1 MKYQEEDFLQLSGLQ
16 HFKFCRRQWALI
28 HVEKQWAENYRTTD
42 GAIMHENAHDGS
54 FTESRGDLVI
64 TRDMRVFSRTLGVSG
79 ACDVLEFR
87 HGETGIPLKGRE
99 GLWQPYPVE
108 YKRGKPKEGTEDTLQ
123 LCGQAMC
130 LEEML
135 CCEIPRGALYYGEP
149 RRRTEVDFTP
159 ELRQEVRALLEEM
172 HALYARGNT
181 PKVKPTKGCNACSL
195 KGLCLPK
202 LMRSK
207 SVSAYLRRR
216 FFGGRPLIAH
226 TDAMMIRE
234 LRRIG
239 GLLKH
244 NFETLRQSGAGVDML
259 ERQERALELLV
270 SAIEH
275 LGVPGHDSEESQTG
289 NRR

>member
-1 MKYQEEDFLQLSGLQ
+1 MIYQDEDFLQLSGLQ

-87 HGETGIPLKGRE
+87 RGETGIPLKGRE

-108 YKRGKPKEGTEDTLQ
+108 YKRGKPKEGTE
-123 LCGQAMC
+123 
-130 LEEML
+130 
-135 CCEIPRGALYYGEP
+135 
-149 RRRTEVDFTP
+149 VDFTP
-159 ELRQEVRALLEEM
+159 ALRQEVRALLEEM
-172 HALYARGNT
+172 HALYARGST

-207 SVSAYLRRR
+207 SVSAYLR
-216 FFGGRPLIAH
+216 G
-226 TDAMMIRE
+226 AME
-234 LRRIG
+234 G
-239 GLLKH
+239 
-244 NFETLRQSGAGVDML
+244 EQ
-259 ERQERALELLV
+259 
-270 SAIEH
+270 
-275 LGVPGHDSEESQTG
+275 
-289 NRR
+289 

>member
-1 MKYQEEDFLQLSGLQ
+1 MVVVTHNYHPARRLTPSGLPECSALR
-16 HFKFCRRQWALI
+16 FSPSKRQ
-28 HVEKQWAENYRTTD
+28 
-42 GAIMHENAHDGS
+42 
-54 FTESRGDLVI
+54 
-64 TRDMRVFSRTLGVSG
+64 RDMRGK
-79 ACDVLEFR
+79 
-87 HGETGIPLKGRE
+87 KG
-99 GLWQPYPVE
+99 
-108 YKRGKPKEGTEDTLQ
+108 
-123 LCGQAMC
+123 
-130 LEEML
+130 
-135 CCEIPRGALYYGEP
+135 
-149 RRRTEVDFTP
+149 
-159 ELRQEVRALLEEM
+159 
-172 HALYARGNT
+172 
-181 PKVKPTKGCNACSL
+181 TKGEGKYAANLLLTFRVTAEEKARL
-195 KGLCLPK
+195 EQQADMAGL
-202 LMRSK
+202 

-259 ERQERALELLV
+259 ERQERALELLI

>member
-1 MKYQEEDFLQLSGLQ
+1 
-16 HFKFCRRQWALI
+16 
-28 HVEKQWAENYRTTD
+28 
-42 GAIMHENAHDGS
+42 
-54 FTESRGDLVI
+54 
-64 TRDMRVFSRTLGVSG
+64 MRIFSRTLGVSG

-87 HGETGIPLKGRE
+87 RGETGIPLKGRE

-135 CCEIPRGALYYGEP
+135 CCEIPRGALYYREP

-172 HALYARGNT
+172 HALYVRGST

-207 SVSAYLRRR
+207 SVSAYLRS
-216 FFGGRPLIAH
+216 
-226 TDAMMIRE
+226 AME
-234 LRRIG
+234 G
-239 GLLKH
+239 
-244 NFETLRQSGAGVDML
+244 EQ
-259 ERQERALELLV
+259 
-270 SAIEH
+270 
-275 LGVPGHDSEESQTG
+275 
-289 NRR
+289 